1 MSFDFQIG
9 FPCPHYIVE
18 EHVQLSSDR
27 RGIVTRYPIAAKG
40 TVSILVNDEFFV
52 PQRGLASR
60 AVLRSGQS
68 SPYRIGKFEDVLT
81 VANQESSFTIK
92 LPHGLRVPV
101 TDLVALC
108 NKAFKS
114 NGEQFIFATSVSGF
128 LVFYDIGSSG
138 GKSRITVSGSAITT
152 LGFKQRGAKGR
163 VLYPAWTLE
172 KQMSSD
178 GEFFGRFLRFTKPLK
193 SNPIIKVSYTT
204 PANQCVRCRGT
215 YVENDYRYDSTG
227 NLRLVTD
234 ENLLYQACLKALLT
248 IKGSNPYYRWYG
260 TNLMNAI
267 GKKAVIGLQ
276 NSIKQ
281 EISAS
286 LQRFQQGQLAQAKFQ
301 TVSSKER
308 LFALQSVVV
317 YPHES
322 DPTAF
327 LAEVVVANASQ
338 EPISLSIVYT
348 APSAIALAGSNGK
361 SLGIR

>member
-1 MSFDFQIG
+1 MSFEFQIG

-18 EHVQLSSDR
+18 EQVQLSEDR
-27 RGIVTRYPIAAKG
+27 RGLVTRYPIAAKG
-40 TVSILVNDEFFV
+40 TVSILVNDEYFI

-68 SPYRIGKFEDVLT
+68 SPYRVSKYEDELT
-81 VANQESSFTIK
+81 IANQDSSFTVKI
-92 LPHGLRVPV
+92 PRGLRVPV
-101 TDLVALC
+101 SDIVELC
-108 NKAFKS
+108 NKTFKS

-128 LVFYDIGSSG
+128 LVFYDVASSAG
-138 GKSRITVSGSAITT
+138 RSRITVSGSATNT

-163 VLYPAWTLE
+163 VLYPSWILE
-172 KQMSSD
+172 KQESAD
-178 GEFFGRFLRFTKPLK
+178 GEYFGRFLRFTKPLK
-193 SNPIIKVSYTT
+193 NDPIIKVSYTT
-204 PANQCVRCRGT
+204 PANQCVRCGST
-215 YVENDYRYDSTG
+215 YVENDFRYDSTG
-227 NLRLVTD
+227 NLILITN

-286 LQRFQQGQLAQAKFQ
+286 LQRYQQGQLAQAKYQ

-308 LFALQSVVV
+308 LFALLRVEVF
-317 YPHES
+317 PHES

-327 LAEVVVANASQ
+327 LAEVVVQNASQ
-338 EPISLSIVYT
+338 DPIALSIVYT